1 MLEGEL
7 KIDNSYYQY
16 LGKNLNLENFAN
28 DNRYSK
34 LEIGTTTIFF
44 EKGIKIDN
52 NISEK
57 KIDILQTKA
66 GSRAFIIGGE
76 LKNILIDFQGLN
88 IVKNTKNYDLE
99 KFPENFPINSS
110 GLTGCLSFINIKLSN
125 VDIESDYSSCED
137 SINFINAS
145 GNVNNILIKNAF
157 SDALDVDFSNL
168 SFKNIIVNSARN
180 DCVDFSAGNYQ
191 LDYLE
196 LNKCG
201 DKGLSIGEKS
211 NITLSTIDV
220 INANIGIL

>member
-1 MLEGEL
+1 M
-7 KIDNSYYQY
+7 
-16 LGKNLNLENFAN
+16 
-28 DNRYSK
+28 
-34 LEIGTTTIFF
+34 IFC
-44 EKGIKIDN
+44 KQKQD
-52 NISEK
+52 
-57 KIDILQTKA
+57 L
-66 GSRAFIIGGE
+66 AFIIGGE

-168 SFKNIIVNSARN
+168 SFKNMIVNSARN
-180 DCVDFSAGNYQ
+180 DCRFFCRK
-191 LDYLE
+191 LPIR
-196 LNKCG
+196 
-201 DKGLSIGEKS
+201 LS
-211 NITLSTIDV
+211 
-220 INANIGIL
+220 